1 MMKYNIP
8 PIDMVDLAPKMKNK
22 VIKRDKKRKKKKKL
36 SYKQMMANIT
46 KSTKTDEEKKQE
58 KIELLKTPAIQ
69 PVKLLQI

>member
-8 PIDMVDLAPKMKNK
+8 PINTDELAPKMKNK
-22 VIKRDKKRKKKKKL
+22 IIKRDKKRKKKKKL

-46 KSTKTDEEKKQE
+46 KATKTEEEKKQE

-69 PVKLLQI
+69 PAKLLQI